1 MDRVIGRYSQNTDGP
16 LLVAIG
22 AMHGNE
28 PAGVEAIR
36 TVIELL
42 EREKKIKP
50 HFEFRGT
57 LLGLIGNLEAFS
69 QKLRFIDKDLNRS
82 WSFDTYQIIKD
93 MPASQLSSEQ
103 IEMLS
108 IIRALRV
115 EIENHQPKEI
125 IVLDLHTTSAHGGI
139 FSITSEDP
147 MSIRMAI
154 ELHAPVIRGMLDNI
168 SGSSIHFF
176 DGKNMGIPTTA
187 IAFECGQHEDPESVY
202 RGVAAIINCMRTIG
216 CVNAHDVE
224 NKHDEILIN
233 FSQNLP
239 KVNRLIG
246 KYSIQHSGQ
255 FEMLPGFKSF
265 DKVSTHQLLA
275 YDGGVEVRCPQDAMI
290 LMPFYQK
297 MGEDGFFLIV
307 EEALSP
313 LAGEMTNFV
322 SIKK

>member
-1 MDRVIGRYSQNTDGP
+1 MNRVIGRYSQNTDGP

-28 PAGVEAIR
+28 PAGVEAIK
-36 TVIELL
+36 TVFSML
-42 EREKKIKP
+42 EHEKKIKP

-57 LLGLIGNLEAFS
+57 LLGIIGNLNAFR
-69 QKLRFIDKDLNRS
+69 QKVRFIDKDLNRS
-82 WSFDTYQIIKD
+82 WSYETYQTIKNL
-93 MPASQLSSEQ
+93 PRHEINAEQ
-103 IEMLS
+103 NEMLD
-108 IIRALRV
+108 IVEALRK
-115 EIENHQPKEI
+115 EIESNPPAEI

-187 IAFECGQHEDPESVY
+187 IAFECGQHEDTESVY
-202 RGVAAIINCMRTIG
+202 RGIAAIINCMRTIG

-233 FSQNLP
+233 FSKHLP

-246 KYSIQHSGQ
+246 KYSIKHPGQ
-255 FEMLPGFKSF
+255 YEMLPGFKSF
-265 DKVSTHQLLA
+265 DRVTKGQLLA
-275 YDGGVEVRCPQDAMI
+275 MDGDIPVHCPQDAMI

-297 MGEDGFFLIV
+297 MGEDGFFLIIEQV
-307 EEALSP
+307 MAP
-313 LAGEMTNFV
+313 
-322 SIKK
+322 

>member
-1 MDRVIGRYSQNTDGP
+1 LNRVIGRYSQNTDGP

-28 PAGVEAIR
+28 PAGVEAIK
-36 TVIELL
+36 TVFTML
-42 EREKKIKP
+42 EHEKKIKP

-57 LLGLIGNLEAFS
+57 LLGLVGNLKAFC
-69 QKLRFIDKDLNRS
+69 QKIRFIDKDLNRS
-82 WSFDTYQIIKD
+82 WSYETYQTIKN
-93 MPASQLSSEQ
+93 LSRNEINAEQ
-103 IEMLS
+103 NEMLD
-108 IIRALRV
+108 IVEALRK
-115 EIENHQPKEI
+115 EIENNPPAEI

-202 RGVAAIINCMRTIG
+202 RGIAAIINCMRTIG

-233 FSQNLP
+233 FSRHLP

-246 KYSIQHSGQ
+246 KYSIQNPGF

-265 DKVSTHQLLA
+265 DPVYKGQLLA
-275 YDGGVEVRCPQDAMI
+275 MDGDEAVYCPHDALI

-307 EEALSP
+307 EAP
-313 LAGEMTNFV
+313 
-322 SIKK
+322 